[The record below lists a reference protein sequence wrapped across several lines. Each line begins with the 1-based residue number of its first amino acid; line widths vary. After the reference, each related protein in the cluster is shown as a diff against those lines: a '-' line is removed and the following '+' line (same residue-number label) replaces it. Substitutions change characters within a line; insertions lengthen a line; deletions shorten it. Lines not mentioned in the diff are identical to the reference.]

1 MPAGEE
7 GTMEFLVLP
16 LIIGIIAVPAPGP
29 SSDALADFTRIQK
42 ALNREV
48 YVRDTAGQERI
59 VSILDA
65 GTDAI
70 TVAIGQQQM
79 TLQRDEILAV
89 DRMKDSSRDGFVKGA
104 LIGLILGAAV
114 GSAFDGRQGQYMFRA
129 ALSYGAI
136 GYLFDYGH
144 TSRAPLYRA
153 P

>member
-1 MPAGEE
+1 MGI
-7 GTMEFLVLP
+7 LVVP

-29 SSDALADFTRIQK
+29 SRDTLADFARIQK

-48 YVRDTAGQERI
+48 YVRDTTGQERV
-59 VSILDA
+59 VSIIGT

-70 TVAIGQQQM
+70 TVAVGKQWSTM
-79 TLQRDEILAV
+79 QRDEILAV

-104 LIGLILGAAV
+104 LIGLIVGAAV
-114 GSAFDGRQGQYMFRA
+114 GSAFDGREARYLLRG
-129 ALSYGAI
+129 ALTYGTI